1 MGKTKVLVIVGS
13 TAIGK
18 TQLAL
23 ELAIEM
29 NAEII
34 SADSMQIYK
43 YMDIGTAKPTLD
55 EQKRVKH
62 HIIDIMY
69 PDESFSAALFKKRA
83 RQAVSSIN
91 EEGKTAIVAGGT
103 GLYIKAF
110 TNGLFKS
117 PEANASLRQ
126 ALWEKTIK
134 GGSSYLHRELEN
146 VDPATASTVHP
157 NDFFRIIRALEV
169 CYLTK
174 RPISKQREE
183 HRFKDSPFETLKI
196 GIHSDRQQLYSKI
209 EDRIDNMITNGIV
222 DEVESLLDMG
232 YTRDL
237 NSMKGLG
244 YKQIINHLLGD
255 SLLDDAILQ
264 MKQDTKRYAKRQ
276 MTWFRADPEINWYT
290 LPNDYQTILQKTKE
304 FFEG

>member
-1 MGKTKVLVIVGS
+1 MGKIKVLVIVGS

-23 ELAIEM
+23 ELATEI

-62 HIIDIMY
+62 HLIDILC

-91 EEGKTAIVAGGT
+91 RQGKIAIVAGGT
-103 GLYIKAF
+103 GLYIKAL
-110 TNGLFKS
+110 TKGLFKG
-117 PEANASLRQ
+117 PKANASLRQ
-126 ALWEKTIK
+126 TLWEKIK
-134 GGSSYLHRELEN
+134 KEGGSHLHRELAD
-146 VDPATASTVHP
+146 VDPATASRLHP

-169 CYLTK
+169 YYLTR
-174 RPISKQREE
+174 RPISEQHEE
-183 HRFKDSPFETLKI
+183 HSFKDSPFETLKI
-196 GIHSDRQQLYSKI
+196 GLHLDRQQLYARI
-209 EDRIDNMITNGIV
+209 EDRIDKMVASGLV
-222 DEVESLLDMG
+222 YEVKSLLDMG
-232 YTRDL
+232 YTGDL

-244 YKQIINHLLGD
+244 YKQIIEYLLGD
-255 SLLDDAILQ
+255 PSFDDATLQ
-264 MKQDTKRYAKRQ
+264 IKQDTKRYAKRQ
-276 MTWFRADPEINWYT
+276 MTWFRADPEINWHTY
-290 LPNDYQTILQKTKE
+290 PNDYQNILQKTKE
-304 FFEG
+304 FFGG